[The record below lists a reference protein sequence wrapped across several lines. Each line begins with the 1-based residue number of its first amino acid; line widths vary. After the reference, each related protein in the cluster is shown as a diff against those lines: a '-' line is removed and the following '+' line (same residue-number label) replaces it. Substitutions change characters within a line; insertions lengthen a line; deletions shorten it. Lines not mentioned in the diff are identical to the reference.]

1 MGKRGFQPQPAE
13 MAKAKGLYRPSRH
26 GNLLD
31 MPKHE
36 ILTAVPKPPEVLNEH
51 GSKFWF
57 DMLTQLLK
65 VKGLIQIPDL
75 PTFQMMAYKYQV
87 WYECA
92 EILKTESK
100 WIIDDKGNT
109 KENPII
115 NTMEK
120 AEKIF
125 ISLARE
131 FGCTPSARNTLKVAK
146 EDEEKEDPLKN
157 FVL

>member
-1 MGKRGFQPQPAE
+1 MGKRGFQPQPKELAI
-13 MAKAKGLYRPSRH
+13 AKGVYREDRYGSKEESI
-26 GNLLD
+26 
-31 MPKHE
+31 KHE
-36 ILTAVPKPPEVLNEH
+36 VLSAVPDPPEVLNEH

-92 EILKTESK
+92 ERLKTESK

-146 EDEEKEDPLKN
+146 EDEEKEDPLKK

>member
-1 MGKRGFQPQPAE
+1 MSGPVRQPAE
-13 MAKAKGLYRPSRH
+13 VAISKGVYRPSRH
-26 GNLLD
+26 GNLPD

-36 ILTAVPKPPEVLNEH
+36 FLSEVPDPPEVLNEH

-65 VKGLIQIPDL
+65 TKGLIQIPDL

-92 EILKTESK
+92 EKLKTQSK

-109 KENPII
+109 KENPILK
-115 NTMEK
+115 TMES

-131 FGCTPSARNTLKVAK
+131 FGCTPSARNNLKVAK
-146 EDEEKEDPLKN
+146 EDEEKEDPLKD
-157 FVL
+157 FSL

>member
-1 MGKRGFQPQPAE
+1 MGKRGAVLQPVDLI
-13 MAKAKGLYRPSRH
+13 KAKGYYRPSRH
-26 GNLLD
+26 GD
-31 MPKHE
+31 QTETAKHE
-36 ILTAVPKPPEVLNEH
+36 FLSEVPEPPEILNPH

-65 VKGLIQIPDL
+65 TKGLIQIPDL

-92 EILKTESK
+92 ERLKTESK

-146 EDEEKEDPLKN
+146 EDEEKADPLAN
-157 FVL
+157 FTL

>member
-1 MGKRGFQPQPAE
+1 MSGPVRQPAE
-13 MAKAKGLYRPSRH
+13 VAKAKGVYRPSRH
-26 GNLLD
+26 GNLPD

-36 ILTAVPKPPEVLNEH
+36 FLSEVPDPPEILNSN

-65 VKGLIQIPDL
+65 TKGLIQIPDL

-92 EILKTESK
+92 ELLKTQSK

-109 KENPII
+109 KENPIL

-131 FGCTPSARNTLKVAK
+131 FGCTPSARNNLKVAK
-146 EDEEKEDPLKN
+146 EDEEKADPLAN
-157 FVL
+157 FTL